1 LRCCDLRALNS
12 SENFREVS
20 EMQNSE
26 TIKYVIHANIT
37 AEGVVE
43 RPDVVGAIFG
53 QTEGLLGEELDL
65 RDLQK
70 TGRIGRIEVQIESRG
85 GRSKGKILVPS
96 SLDKVETAIIAA
108 ALETIDRVGP
118 CVAHISVEKIEDV
131 RSTKRKQI
139 IERAKV
145 ILRDMFSEGIPESDE
160 IVEEVKQAVRIEE
173 VCHYGKEKL
182 PAGPNI
188 DDSDAIIVVEG
199 RADVLNLLKY
209 GIKNVIAVEGT
220 NIPETVVELSKRKI
234 VTAFLDGDRGG
245 DLILKELLQRAEVD
259 YVARAPEGRGVEEL
273 TYKEIVKAL
282 RNKIPVEQMTETRK
296 VRRRDLREEKV
307 SETERGI
314 AERKSLKEH
323 MEDISGTLMA
333 RILNKDN
340 IVLKEIPV
348 RDLANVLSEENN
360 KEVFGVVFDGIIT
373 QRLVDIASEK
383 GLEFIVGVK
392 RGNLMR
398 VPAELKIMTLE
409 DLEEG
414 VEG

>member
-1 LRCCDLRALNS
+1 
-12 SENFREVS
+12 
-20 EMQNSE
+20 MQNSE

-70 TGRIGRIEVQIESRG
+70 TGRIGRIEVQIESKG
-85 GRSKGKILVPS
+85 GKSRGKIMIPS

-145 ILRDMFSEGIPESDE
+145 ILRNMFSEGVPESDE
-160 IVEEVKQAVRIEE
+160 IIEEVKQAIRVEE
-173 VCHYGKEKL
+173 VCQYGKEKL

-282 RNKIPVEQMTETRK
+282 RNKVPVEQISEARK
-296 VRRRDLREEKV
+296 VRRRDLRTEE
-307 SETERGI
+307 SAEREVERSG
-314 AERKSLKEH
+314 ERKSLKEH
-323 MEDISGTLMA
+323 MEEISGTLIA
-333 RILNKDN
+333 RLLREDN
-340 IVLKEIPV
+340 SVLKEVPV
-348 RDLANVLSEENN
+348 RDLANTLSEGNSR
-360 KEVFGVVFDGIIT
+360 EVCGVVFDGIIT

-383 GLEFIVGVK
+383 GLKFLAGVK
-392 RGNLMR
+392 KGNLMR
-398 VPAELKIMTLE
+398 VPANLKIMTADE
-409 DLEEG
+409 LEETG
-414 VEG
+414 GES

>member
-1 LRCCDLRALNS
+1 
-12 SENFREVS
+12 
-20 EMQNSE
+20 MQNSE

-70 TGRIGRIEVQIESRG
+70 TGRIGRIEVQIESKG
-85 GRSKGKILVPS
+85 GKSRGKIMIPS

-145 ILRDMFSEGIPESDE
+145 ILRNMFSEGVPESDE
-160 IVEEVKQAVRIEE
+160 IIEEVKQAIRVEE
-173 VCHYGKEKL
+173 VCQYGKEKL

-282 RNKIPVEQMTETRK
+282 RNKVPVEQISEARK
-296 VRRRDLREEKV
+296 VRRRDLRTEE
-307 SETERGI
+307 SAEREVERSG
-314 AERKSLKEH
+314 ERKSLKEH
-323 MEDISGTLMA
+323 MEEISGTLMA
-333 RILNKDN
+333 RLLREDN
-340 IVLKEIPV
+340 SVLKEVPV
-348 RDLANVLSEENN
+348 RDLANTLSEGNSRD
-360 KEVFGVVFDGIIT
+360 VCGVVFDGIIT

-383 GLEFIVGVK
+383 GLKFLAGVK
-392 RGNLMR
+392 KGNLMR
-398 VPAELKIMTLE
+398 VPANLKIMTADE
-409 DLEEG
+409 LEETG
-414 VEG
+414 GES

>member
-1 LRCCDLRALNS
+1 
-12 SENFREVS
+12 
-20 EMQNSE
+20 MQNSE

-70 TGRIGRIEVQIESRG
+70 TGRIGRIEVQIESKG
-85 GRSKGKILVPS
+85 GKSRGKIMIPS
-96 SLDKVETAIIAA
+96 SLDKIETAIIAA

-145 ILRDMFSEGIPESDE
+145 ILRNMFTEGVPESDE
-160 IVEEVKQAVRIEE
+160 IIEEVKQAIRVEE
-173 VCHYGKEKL
+173 VCQYGKEKL

-273 TYKEIVKAL
+273 SYKEIVKAL
-282 RNKIPVEQMTETRK
+282 RNKVPVEQISETRK
-296 VRRRDLREEKV
+296 VKRRDLKAEERV
-307 SETERGI
+307 ESS

-323 MEDISGTLMA
+323 MEEISGTLMA
-333 RILNKDN
+333 RLLREDN
-340 IVLKEIPV
+340 SVLKEIPV
-348 RDLANVLSEENN
+348 RDLANILSEMNSG
-360 KEVFGVVFDGIIT
+360 EVSGVVFDGIIT

-383 GLEFIVGVK
+383 GLTFLVGVK
-392 RGNLMR
+392 KGNLMR
-398 VPAELKIMTLE
+398 LPANLRIMTVE
-409 DLEEG
+409 ELEEVG
-414 VEG
+414 GES

>member
-1 LRCCDLRALNS
+1 
-12 SENFREVS
+12 
-20 EMQNSE
+20 MQNSE

-70 TGRIGRIEVQIESRG
+70 TGRIGRIEVQIESKG
-85 GRSKGKILVPS
+85 GKSRGKIMIPS

-145 ILRDMFSEGIPESDE
+145 ILRNMFTEGVPESDE
-160 IVEEVKQAVRIEE
+160 IIEEVKQAIRVEE
-173 VCHYGKEKL
+173 VCQYGKEKL

-273 TYKEIVKAL
+273 SYKEIVKAL
-282 RNKIPVEQMTETRK
+282 RNKVPVEQISETRK
-296 VRRRDLREEKV
+296 VKRRDLKAEERV
-307 SETERGI
+307 ESS

-323 MEDISGTLMA
+323 MEEISGTLMA
-333 RILNKDN
+333 RLLREDN
-340 IVLKEIPV
+340 SVLKEIPV
-348 RDLANVLSEENN
+348 RDLANILSEMNSG
-360 KEVFGVVFDGIIT
+360 EVSGVVFDGIIT

-383 GLEFIVGVK
+383 GLTFLAGVK
-392 RGNLMR
+392 KGNLMR
-398 VPAELKIMTLE
+398 LPANLRIMTVE
-409 DLEEG
+409 ELEEAG
-414 VEG
+414 GES